1 MVRATDIADEIDL
14 STKWWVD
21 YPAGKYVD
29 KTRAENTYQMMLD
42 NVWSK
47 PKSLARSASFT
58 NLTYIKEAQH
68 DFPIKRSP
76 SISSLAPSLALPQ
89 HYRVPERIVH
99 TQRIYKP
106 HVYDWYSNAY
116 SPAKFTDTH
125 REIAR
130 PYKRAVYEPL
140 ERASHIPYYTF
151 QTKRIFFEQRQQ
163 PSYLRGSQQYL
174 DRYVSAR
181 LKADD
186 FAQRFAHSPYEW
198 HKPHDHAFNR
208 HFMYGERVTVP
219 HATALPHSYS
229 EAQALRRVYKL
240 TGRFVHG

>member
-21 YPAGKYVD
+21 YPAGYVFFLHFHLIIIFRKYVD

-99 TQRIYKP
+99 TQRVYKP

-116 SPAKFTDTH
+116 SPAKFT
-125 REIAR
+125 
-130 PYKRAVYEPL
+130 
-140 ERASHIPYYTF
+140 
-151 QTKRIFFEQRQQ
+151 
-163 PSYLRGSQQYL
+163 
-174 DRYVSAR
+174 VSENV
-181 LKADD
+181 
-186 FAQRFAHSPYEW
+186 SI
-198 HKPHDHAFNR
+198 
-208 HFMYGERVTVP
+208 G
-219 HATALPHSYS
+219 
-229 EAQALRRVYKL
+229 
-240 TGRFVHG
+240 